1 MIKIKS
7 EVEKSGI
14 TTLFNL
20 KLNFFASYS
29 AVIQAIMAR
38 IDLIAEKIINKLQGK
53 SEVKAIKV

>member
-53 SEVKAIKV
+53 SEIK